1 VVPPERGVRPRPTS
15 GVSVCPVIVD
25 SAVYR
30 HGKRIFD
37 DLPPNELARVRKMA
51 TEPEDFVWVG
61 LHEPTEDELATV
73 EEEFG
78 LHPLAVEDAFTAHQ
92 RPKLER
98 YEDTLFLTLKSLW
111 YVDAND
117 AVETGEINMFVG
129 SDFVITVR
137 HGSGSE
143 LHSARRDLEAKAAVL
158 THGPSA
164 VVYAVCDRVV
174 DGYLAVVGSLE
185 EDVDEVETSVFSP
198 QRTNDSARI
207 YTLKREIAEARRAV
221 MPLREPMR
229 RFATGAVPG
238 IDEASAPFF
247 RDVLDHL
254 SRAAETVDGLDQLL
268 STAFDAHLAQIQVI
282 QNEDMRKISAGA
294 ALVVVPTLI
303 AGVYGMNFD
312 HMPELGWRFG
322 YLYAVLL
329 MIGTVS
335 ALWFWFKRSGWL

>member
-1 VVPPERGVRPRPTS
+1 MVG
-15 GVSVCPVIVD
+15 VIVD

-30 HGKRIFD
+30 QGKRIVD
-37 DLPPNELARVRKMA
+37 DLPPSELGRVRKLA
-51 TEPEDFVWVG
+51 TEPGDFVWVG
-61 LHEPTEDELATV
+61 LHEPSEDELATV

-98 YEDTLFLTLKSLW
+98 YEHTLFLTVKSLW
-111 YVDAND
+111 YVDADD

-129 SDFVITVR
+129 EDFVITVR

-143 LHSARRDLEAKAAVL
+143 LHSARRDLEAKSAVL

-174 DGYLAVVGSLE
+174 DGYLSVMSSLE

-198 QRTNDSARI
+198 QRTNDSVRI

-221 MPLREPMR
+221 LPLREPMR

-238 IDEASAPFF
+238 IDEHAAPFF

-254 SRAAETVDGLDQLL
+254 NRVAETVDGLDQLL
-268 STAFDAHLAQIQVI
+268 STAFDAHLAQISVQ
-282 QNEDMRKISAGA
+282 QNEDMRRISAGA
-294 ALVVVPTLI
+294 AIVVVPTLI
-303 AGVYGMNFD
+303 AGVYGMNFH
-312 HMPELGWRFG
+312 HMPELSWTYG
-322 YLYAVLL
+322 YPYAIALMAGACFVLW
-329 MIGTVS
+329 V
-335 ALWFWFKRSGWL
+335 WFKRSGWL